1 MFCEITMQV
10 RNIFVLMLCVFIA
23 SCANTSITENWIEP
37 DLAKSYKRPLII
49 AISDSQQTRR
59 IFENHMVASLQ
70 KRKIEATP
78 SYTIINSKQEINRET
93 VINTIK
99 GTDIDSVLVTYLV
112 SIDTEM
118 SQRESP
124 LSTSYSGNVS
134 DNEVSTTI
142 ITNRGRYSDD
152 EIIKLKNDLYG
163 ADSKTIVWSVQTRSA
178 AVSSIDEVVMDVT
191 HLLIKQLFSDGVF
204 TE

>member
-1 MFCEITMQV
+1 MQV

-23 SCANTSITENWIEP
+23 SCANTSITEEWMQP
-37 DLAKSYKRPLII
+37 DLAKTYKRPLII

-59 IFENHMVASLQ
+59 IFENHMVASLL
-70 KRKIEATP
+70 KRNIEAIP
-78 SYTIINSKQEINRET
+78 SYTLINSKQVINRET
-93 VINTIK
+93 VINAIK

-118 SQRESP
+118 SERESP
-124 LSTSYSGNVS
+124 LNTGYSTNVS
-134 DNEVSTTI
+134 DSEVSSTI

-152 EIIKLKNDLYG
+152 EVITLKNDLYS
-163 ADSKTIVWSVQTRSA
+163 ASSKTIVWSVQTRSA
-178 AVSSIDEVVMDVT
+178 AVSSIDEVVIDVT
-191 HLLIKQLFSDGVF
+191 DLLVKQLFSDGVF